1 MTDPRRFVID
11 TWAWIEYLEGTPA
24 GRKVKEILDDP
35 RNELYVS
42 PVIVAELWSKAQRRN
57 LDMSVVADTAAMAVV
72 VPIDRAMG
80 EAAGETHA
88 RMRKT
93 DPDYPLADALILET
107 ARKVGA
113 KVVTGD
119 PHFRGARE
127 VVFLGKRQGAE
138 VGGPSVRAHTH
149 RAHASREPS

>member
-11 TWAWIEYLEGTPA
+11 TWAWIEYLEETPA

-42 PVIVAELWSKAQRRN
+42 PIIIAELRSKARRRG
-57 LDMSVVADTAAMAVV
+57 LDVTVVSGATAMATV
-72 VPIDRAMG
+72 VPIDRALG

-88 RMRKT
+88 QRRKA
-93 DPDYPLADALILET
+93 DPDYPLADAFVLET
-107 ARKVGA
+107 ARKVNA

-119 PHFRGARE
+119 PHFRGMKE
-127 VVFLGKRQGAE
+127 VVFLGR
-138 VGGPSVRAHTH
+138 
-149 RAHASREPS
+149 